1 MGRGAETTVEELV
14 GTGDHVLVIACF
26 QGGRRGS
33 GVSVAE
39 RLYEVYAWRSGSVL
53 RVGEFSDRAE
63 AVEAVGLGQQAMSR
77 ENVGFRSRA
86 TPELARSGR
95 NA

>member
-1 MGRGAETTVEELV
+1 
-14 GTGDHVLVIACF
+14 
-26 QGGRRGS
+26 
-33 GVSVAE
+33 
-39 RLYEVYAWRSGSVL
+39 
-53 RVGEFSDRAE
+53 VGEFSDRAE